1 MRQPFIITLSAILLF
16 AGCAT
21 HDDGG
26 GMEVS
31 LVNIS
36 GGTGGGLGEA
46 ALSCEVRLQNGSP
59 EALTVE
65 GGRHRVYLN
74 GIYIGEGLSNETV
87 EVPRLGTA
95 TQRLNVYLSTLRMAG
110 SMVKIYEEHK
120 ADYRLESTL
129 YTRHNGH
136 AHSIKVVRTGTLN
149 MEALAQPTTIQPTLR
164 P

>member
-1 MRQPFIITLSAILLF
+1 MYRHFITLSAVLLF

-21 HDDGG
+21 HDDEG

-31 LVNIS
+31 LVNIA

-46 ALSCEVRLQNGSP
+46 ALNCEVRLQNGSP

-65 GGRHRVYLN
+65 GGRHRIYLN
-74 GIYIGEGLSNETV
+74 GIYIGEGLNNETV
-87 EVPRLGTA
+87 EVPRLGTT
-95 TQRLNVYLSTLRMAG
+95 TQHLTVYLSTLRMAG
-110 SMVKIYEEHK
+110 SMVKIYEEHR

-136 AHSIKVVRTGTLN
+136 AHSIKIVRSGTLN
-149 MEALAQPTTIQPTLR
+149 MDALAQPMTTQPTLH